1 MYIPLVQLVIY
12 SIIFNYDNLSSI
24 YHSEEITMSTIHVNY
39 ESAATVFKATIFL
52 DKLKS
57 YQLLSFDVETQAL
70 YSQSE
75 IKQAKSIVN
84 KGTSNYS
91 RNESKLLKQIARASG
106 LSNPDIV
113 KVTHFIFGISEDFS
127 YIIIANSPYEE
138 LRVWNWLA
146 KFPGKLLVHNCLY
159 DLKIMYNRIGKL
171 PQDYEDTQLMA
182 KTLINDAD
190 DFQSRVG
197 LKVLMQPYYDPKWTM
212 LDDEGYNITDYKK
225 ESFLRYSAIDGAATF
240 KLYQLLLEQVNQQKE

>member
-1 MYIPLVQLVIY
+1 
-12 SIIFNYDNLSSI
+12 
-24 YHSEEITMSTIHVNY
+24 MSTIHVNY
-39 ESAATVFKATIFL
+39 EVAATVFKATAFL

-75 IKQAKSIVN
+75 VKQAKSIVN

-91 RNESKLLKQIARASG
+91 RDESKLLKQIARASG

-138 LRVWNWLA
+138 LRIWNWLA
-146 KFPGKLLVHNCLY
+146 KFPGKLLIWNALF
-159 DLKIMYNRIGKL
+159 DLKIMYNRVQSL
-171 PQDYEDTQLMA
+171 PKDYEDAMLA
-182 KTLINDAD
+182 YKTLVNDAD
-190 DFQSRVG
+190 DFKAKVG
-197 LKVLMQPYYDPKWTM
+197 LKNVMGSYYDPGWAI

-225 ESFLRYSAIDGAATF
+225 ESFLKYAATDGCATF
-240 KLYQLLLEQVNQQKE
+240 KAWSLIQEETQKE